1 MSDPLKKIEIGAG
14 RALPY
19 LVLVAM
25 IAVTT
30 WASLEKS
37 LAEGFRILFAERWGI
52 ATLFDA
58 YFGFLTFYAWVYYKE
73 RSARAR
79 FLWLAVILFFGNI
92 AMAIYL
98 IRELRRLPPGA
109 SFENLLV
116 RRR

>member
-1 MSDPLKKIEIGAG
+1 M
-14 RALPY
+14 RAFRYFPHV
-19 LVLVAM
+19 VLVAM

-37 LAEGFRILFAERWGI
+37 LFEGFRLLFAERWGI

-58 YFGFLTFYAWVYYKE
+58 YFAFLTFYAWVYYKE
-73 RSARAR
+73 RAALPR
-79 FLWLAVILFFGNI
+79 FLWLIGILFFGNI

-109 SFENLLV
+109 TFENLLV
-116 RRR
+116 GRA